1 MSNVFL
7 FEENIAFRRR
17 TSQKSATAGNDADG
31 AMAVDDNAD
40 TCTHTRPGSPC
51 WWSVTLDNDVT
62 VNSVSILTG
71 KKCFINHKLKYRLKS
86 FRRYHPHRTAW
97 IYRLNSVY
105 LYNNDWELCGICYI

>member
-40 TCTHTRPGSPC
+40 TCTHTRPGSPG

-62 VNSVSILTG
+62 VNSLSILTG
-71 KKCFINHKLKYRLKS
+71 KNVFLTTNLSIVFSRSDVTNHIVQLGY
-86 FRRYHPHRTAW
+86 T
-97 IYRLNSVY
+97 N
-105 LYNNDWELCGICYI
+105 